1 MLHVDIPT
9 RADLQA
15 LFLARDRAS
24 VTIYLPTT
32 PVSVEVEPSRIEL
45 GNLADLAA
53 QQLHDG
59 GIDKRAIAAVVL
71 QLDDL
76 LDDPALWA
84 MLANS
89 LAVFVTPERIRTFRL
104 PSRIGSL
111 VEVSDRFHLKPLLR
125 SVTFPNA
132 AFLLA
137 LSQGSARLLEISPD
151 LPTWEVKVEGMPRD
165 AASAVG
171 KSSLADRATQGR
183 LQGSEGQKVRMAQYA
198 RLVDGAIRPLLA
210 GMDLPLILAAPAP
223 LDAIFRS
230 VNTYPH
236 LVEEGIRGNPDATA
250 DAELAEAARPILDR
264 LYAADLAAVRSRFDA
279 LVSRGRAA
287 ADIVDVARAATF
299 GAVDTVLVDIDRV
312 VPGSV
317 DETSGKVTFE
327 ERDNAV
333 NYGVVDEIARRTFLA
348 GGRVMAVR
356 REDIPGE
363 SAVAA
368 LLRYPV

>member
-9 RADLQA
+9 RADLQV

-45 GNLADLAA
+45 RNLADRAA
-53 QQLHDG
+53 RQLQDA
-59 GIDKRAIAAVVL
+59 GIDKRAIGAISL
-71 QLDDL
+71 HLDDL

-84 MLANS
+84 TLANS
-89 LAVFVTPERIRTFRL
+89 LAIFVTPERIRTFRL
-104 PSRIGSL
+104 PNHIGSL

-125 SVTFPNA
+125 SVTFPHA

-137 LSQGSARLLEISPD
+137 LSQGSVRLLEISPD
-151 LPTWEVKVEGMPRD
+151 LPPWEVTVEGMPRD
-165 AASAVG
+165 AASVVRRSA
-171 KSSLADRATQGR
+171 LTDRATRGR
-183 LQGSEGQKVRMAQYA
+183 LQGTEDHKMRLAQYA
-198 RLVDGAIRPLLA
+198 RLVDGAIRPLLT
-210 GMDLPLILAAPAP
+210 GMDLPLILAAPEP

-230 VNTYPH
+230 LNTYPH
-236 LVEEGIRGNPDATA
+236 LVEEGVRGNPDATS
-250 DAELAEAARPILDR
+250 DTELAEAARPILDR

-279 LVSRGRAA
+279 LVSQGRAA

-299 GAVDTVLVDIDRV
+299 GAVDTVLADIDRA

-317 DETSGKVTFE
+317 DETSGKVIFE
-327 ERDNAV
+327 ERDDAL
-333 NYGVVDEIARRTFLA
+333 NYGVVDEIVRRTFLT
-348 GGRVMAVR
+348 GGRIMAVR